1 VYLCDYCTV
10 KLSTG
15 EVVASELFDHEIDPM
30 KTKNVVGDL
39 SYNKEIKFLSKKLSE
54 RIQNTDH
61 DHQFKKNRLKQLYIM
76 DKNILKRKAS
86 FIFCIA
92 FIGLLIPLNL
102 QAQDLKDPV
111 IVALKETEIARAKI
125 YLSSIPETV
134 TDAHCERSVGG
145 LHDFYSEGDY
155 WWPNPENPGGAY
167 QQRDGQTNPDNFTT
181 HRYAMI
187 RLSEI
192 TATLTSAW
200 LLTEDKMYAD
210 KALEHL
216 NAWFV
221 DTNTKMNPHLLYA
234 QAIFG
239 KVTGRGIGL
248 IDAYHFVEVAR
259 SVKVLSDKG
268 GISPEQ
274 SVKIK
279 AWFSEF
285 LEWMTTHEYGI
296 SEMNWKN
303 NHGTC
308 WAATAASMAVLT
320 ENEEIIIL
328 CKDRFKNTL
337 LSNQMAFDGSFP
349 LELKRTK
356 PYGYSL
362 FNIDAFC
369 NLAQILSTPDD
380 NLFEYETKDGK
391 SLKKG
396 LEFIYPYVEDKS
408 KWPYEKDIYIWN
420 EWPVCH
426 PALLFG
432 ALAYNN
438 SKYLD
443 TYLELPAYPNHSEVI
458 RNLPVRHPIIWIIN

>member
-1 VYLCDYCTV
+1 MKRYL
-10 KLSTG
+10 L
-15 EVVASELFDHEIDPM
+15 I
-30 KTKNVVGDL
+30 
-39 SYNKEIKFLSKKLSE
+39 
-54 RIQNTDH
+54 
-61 DHQFKKNRLKQLYIM
+61 
-76 DKNILKRKAS
+76 RKAY
-86 FIFCIA
+86 FIFSIIS
-92 FIGLLIPLNL
+92 FIGLLVPLNL
-102 QAQDLKDPV
+102 QASDLKDKV
-111 IVALKETEIARAKI
+111 IEALKETEIARAKA
-125 YLSSIPETV
+125 YLSSVPVAV
-134 TDAHCERSVGG
+134 TDAYCPRSAGG
-145 LHDFYSEGDY
+145 IHDFYSEGDY
-155 WWPNPENPGGAY
+155 WWPDPKNPGGAY
-167 QQRDGQTNPDNFTT
+167 QQRDGQTNPDNFTE

-200 LLTEDKMYAD
+200 LLTEDKVYAD

-221 DTNTKMNPHLLYA
+221 DTATIMNPHMLYA

-259 SVKVLSDKG
+259 SIKVLADRG
-268 GISPEQ
+268 GITTQQAE
-274 SVKIK
+274 KLK

-285 LEWMTTHEYGI
+285 LKWMTTHEYGI

-320 ENEEIIIL
+320 NNYEIKKL
-328 CKDRFKNTL
+328 CIDRFKNIL
-337 LSNQMAFDGSFP
+337 LPNQMAANGSFP
-349 LELKRTK
+349 FELKRTK

-362 FNIDAFC
+362 FNIDAFY
-369 NLAQILSTPDD
+369 NVAEILSTPED
-380 NLFEYETKDGK
+380 NLFEYETKEGK

-396 LEFIYPYVEDKS
+396 LEFIYPYIVDKS
-408 KWPYEKDIYIWN
+408 KWPYDEDIFIWN
-420 EWPVCH
+420 KWPVCH

-432 ALAYNN
+432 ALAYHN

-443 TYLELPAYPNHSEVI
+443 TYLELPAYPIHSEVI
-458 RNLPVRHPIIWIIN
+458 RNLPVRHPIIWLIK